1 MIRQVSNSEFIDDLF
16 KDDYA
21 NWSYEGADALYEFL
35 TELEEDTGEQIEFD
49 RVALRCEYS
58 EYENLEDILSQ
69 YDNINTLE
77 DLKENT
83 IVIEFKYGTNSTP
96 EKYRK
101 EGYIIQNF

>member
-58 EYENLEDILSQ
+58 EYKNLEDILSQ

>member
-69 YDNINTLE
+69 YDNINTLKE
-77 DLKENT
+77 LKENT

>member
-35 TELEEDTGEQIEFD
+35 TELEEDMGEQIEFD

>member
-101 EGYIIQNF
+101 KGYIIQNF